1 MGGGT
6 IFADEQVVITQ
17 PSEGEFKAFVTTCT
31 HQGCQV
37 ESVSDGHINCPCHG
51 SRFTIEDGSPDG
63 DPASSPL
70 EEVAIS
76 VEGDQIIL
84 A

>member
-1 MGGGT
+1 M
-6 IFADEQVVITQ
+6 VITQ
-17 PSEGEFKAFVTTCT
+17 PTEGEFKAFGTTCT
-31 HQGCQV
+31 HQGCQI

-51 SRFTIEDGSPDG
+51 SRFLIEDGSPDG
-63 DPASSPL
+63 GPATSPL
-70 EEVAIS
+70 EAVSIT

>member
-1 MGGGT
+1 VGGGRV
-6 IFADEQVVITQ
+6 FADEQVVVTQ
-17 PSEGEFKAFVTTCT
+17 PSEGEFKAFTTTCT

-51 SRFTIEDGSPDG
+51 SRFSIEDGSPDEG
-63 DPASSPL
+63 PASSPL
-70 EEVAIS
+70 EEVSIS
-76 VEGDQIIL
+76 VEGDSIVL